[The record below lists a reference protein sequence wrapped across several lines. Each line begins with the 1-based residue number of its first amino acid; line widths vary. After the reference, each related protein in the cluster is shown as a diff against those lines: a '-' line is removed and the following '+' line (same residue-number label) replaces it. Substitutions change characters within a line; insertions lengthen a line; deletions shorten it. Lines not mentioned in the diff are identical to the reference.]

1 MSVKI
6 TPADEKIEFLDN
18 SGNIDAKISLDG
30 SGNLKLEN
38 FNGGSMVLGDATAD
52 IYVGD
57 GSASVDI
64 VYDVGGRLYS
74 TANQHL
80 TIGKSSL
87 GGNDIVIDSPN
98 WSVTD
103 GGIFT
108 FKEGNI
114 IDTSDGG
121 AVGLKLQN
129 SEGSIYLYTNGDDLI
144 FKNVDDNTFPFHM
157 LNGSASNTLVMN
169 STGVEIGG
177 NIISALGDINT
188 CVAYQYHRDDMN
200 SGAVNLKAIRGG
212 TSSWGYV
219 MPKAGRVKMIVIESR
234 NGTPGTNEQ
243 TWKINRNN
251 NNSGTAGTDHFQFSV
266 QRGGTQVDTGVTGDA
281 HMVLAAIP
289 NSIVYNS
296 NPSFCGSVVVNL
308 PVAKGDEIRIQRTV
322 VNGVSMHSCS
332 GHLYVEFD

>member
-6 TPADEKIEFLDN
+6 TPADEKIEFFDN
-18 SGNIDAKISLDG
+18 ADNLDAKISLDG

-38 FNGGSMVLGDATAD
+38 FNGGSMVLGDPTAD

-64 VYDVGGRLYS
+64 VYDVAGRLYS

-114 IDTSDGG
+114 IDTSDTS
-121 AVGLKLQN
+121 AVGLTLQN

-144 FKNVDDNTFPFHM
+144 FKNVDDNTFPFQM
-157 LNGSASNTLVMN
+157 LNGAATNTLVMN

-188 CVAYQYHRDDMN
+188 CVTFVFNRSDMD
-200 SGAVNLKAIRGG
+200 SGAVNLKAVSHDYAS
-212 TSSWGYV
+212 TQNHWGFI
-219 MPKAGRVKMIVIESR
+219 MPKSGKVKYLTLNTR
-234 NGTPGTNEQ
+234 NHTVTGTNEQ
-243 TWKINRNN
+243 TWKINNN
-251 NNSGTAGTDHFQFSV
+251 NDNSTSGEFFQIAV
-266 QRGGTQVDTGVTGDA
+266 ARGATQDNTGVSGNATMELTQSPHSSTIWRGA
-281 HMVLAAIP
+281 
-289 NSIVYNS
+289 
-296 NPSFCGSVVVNL
+296 VVVNHTFDAL
-308 PVAKGDEIRIQRTV
+308 DEIRIQRTNA
-322 VNGVSMHSCS
+322 NGVDM
-332 GHLYVEFD
+332 GDTTGVIYVEFD